1 MTEALRSCVHTH
13 TTFCDGASTPEET
26 VQAALGLGFVSLGFS
41 GHGAAAYDDAAMTP
55 AAEVQYRREILR
67 LGPPMPGSWSSSWA
81 RSTTPCLPTP
91 VTPTTT

>member
-1 MTEALRSCVHTH
+1 MTEVLRSCVHTH

-26 VQAALGLGFVSLGFS
+26 VRAALTLGFVSLGFS

-67 LGPPMPGSWSSSWA
+67 LRAAYAGQLELLLGQEHDALSPYA
-81 RSTTPCLPTP
+81 D
-91 VTPTTT
+91 